1 MPITDADLVLNPC
14 PVCGRRPKLISY
26 NNVENHANPSFK
38 TYYRFVCAHDLRS
51 NIRSCITNAFDRV
64 WKCQKAWNDGEY
76 KNVFFNQKRPTR
88 TEQMVSHEEF
98 VKFLGG
104 E

>member
-1 MPITDADLVLNPC
+1 MPITEVDLVLNPC

-26 NNVENHANPSFK
+26 NAGILSNPNSK
-38 TYYRFVCAHDLRS
+38 TCYRFVCTHSSRS
-51 NIRSCITNAFDRV
+51 NIRSCITKTFDRV

-76 KNVFFNQKRPTR
+76 DIFSNQKRPTR
-88 TEQMVSHEEF
+88 TEQMVSHEKF
-98 VKFLGG
+98 VEFLGG